1 MKIIRVIITILLS
14 ATAITGIAVTS
25 LGVLTYTNGITLTN
39 VQSDNFSPSILKF
52 SLAVSKPVSAD
63 KVAAGDLLVLGA
75 SSPTPQLGEAID
87 LEANKN
93 HYVIRAYSNTEKTDV
108 ISYGTAKTV
117 NKVLFTVPILGI
129 LTSILSN
136 PVGVIA
142 FTLLIGILIG
152 VYFKMFYQKKP
163 KKVRE
168 QIKEENQIIILKE
181 IFDEAPPFKNRAERK
196 QIIKE
201 QQIEQKA
208 QKKVKTNA

>member
-14 ATAITGIAVTS
+14 VTAVTGIAVTS

-39 VQSDNFSPSILKF
+39 VQSDTFSPSILKF
-52 SLAVSKPVSAD
+52 SLAVSKPVLAD
-63 KVAAGDLLVLGA
+63 KVSAGDLLVLGA

-87 LEANKN
+87 FEANKN

-117 NKVLFTVPILGI
+117 NKVLFTVPVLGI

-168 QIKEENQIIILKE
+168 QITEENQIIILKE
-181 IFDEAPPFKNRAERK
+181 IFDEAPPFKKRAERK

-201 QQIEQKA
+201 HQA
-208 QKKVKTNA
+208 QKKVKTNV